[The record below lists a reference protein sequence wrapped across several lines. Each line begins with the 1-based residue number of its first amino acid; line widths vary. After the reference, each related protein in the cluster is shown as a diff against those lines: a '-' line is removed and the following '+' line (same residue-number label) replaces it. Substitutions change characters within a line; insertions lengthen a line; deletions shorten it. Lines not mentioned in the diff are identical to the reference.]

1 MCKECKLG
9 TSNLYSFLQRGLA
22 RNGNMADS
30 SEASSLFASGIVLL
44 AELAAE
50 RRKKYISERD
60 KTKISLFKHFESWR
74 NLQKQLNLKADKE
87 LAGVLLGNY
96 FGKAKD
102 TALQR

>member
-1 MCKECKLG
+1 
-9 TSNLYSFLQRGLA
+9 
-22 RNGNMADS
+22 MADS
-30 SEASSLFASGIVLL
+30 SEASSSSTSGIVLS

-60 KTKISLFKHFESWR
+60 KTKISLFEHFVSWR
-74 NLQKQLNLKADKE
+74 NLRKQLNLKTDKE